1 MDYIVEEPIDLAD
14 LLGKYHHPKAGAVV
28 LFSGEARNHH
38 MGKAV
43 DFLEYESYKPMA
55 ERVIRE
61 IVDEAMVRWELHQA
75 ICIHRV
81 GRVDISMTAVV
92 VITTASHREEAYAAN
107 RYIIDRVK
115 KDVPVW
121 KKEHFSDGTSEWTG
135 CDHCME
141 VQAAQH

>member
-55 ERVIRE
+55 
-61 IVDEAMVRWELHQA
+61 
-75 ICIHRV
+75 
-81 GRVDISMTAVV
+81 
-92 VITTASHREEAYAAN
+92 
-107 RYIIDRVK
+107 
-115 KDVPVW
+115 
-121 KKEHFSDGTSEWTG
+121 
-135 CDHCME
+135 
-141 VQAAQH
+141 